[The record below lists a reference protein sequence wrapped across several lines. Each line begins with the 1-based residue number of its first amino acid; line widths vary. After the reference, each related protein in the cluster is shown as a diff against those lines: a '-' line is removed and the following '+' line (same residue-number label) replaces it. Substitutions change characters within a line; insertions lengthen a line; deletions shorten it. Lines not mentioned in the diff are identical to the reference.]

1 MKFHAKGLVALA
13 VCLSPLHS
21 AMAANVLN
29 LSDEL
34 TAGGLTGTNTVNT
47 PPFGASTYANTFNSP
62 TTPIP
67 SAAVGR
73 S

>member
-29 LSDEL
+29 LGER
-34 TAGGLTGTNTVNT
+34 
-47 PPFGASTYANTFNSP
+47 
-62 TTPIP
+62 
-67 SAAVGR
+67 SAARV
-73 S
+73 